1 MLLKLIHFFIYAC
14 IYIKKVF
21 LIKLSNIQQRCKK
34 IFYMIALN
42 EIEHLQN
49 SLDRTKFTKL
59 PKHVSIV
66 VNGLIKGDGNLLVSH
81 DGKVD
86 GQYRVFDIEAL
97 ASLIAWLTITKTQRV
112 TIFDQ
117 KGLLAKNQDQIR
129 G

>member
-1 MLLKLIHFFIYAC
+1 M
-14 IYIKKVF
+14 
-21 LIKLSNIQQRCKK
+21 
-34 IFYMIALN
+34 
-42 EIEHLQN
+42 QN

-129 G
+129 GLALQELNEAGY